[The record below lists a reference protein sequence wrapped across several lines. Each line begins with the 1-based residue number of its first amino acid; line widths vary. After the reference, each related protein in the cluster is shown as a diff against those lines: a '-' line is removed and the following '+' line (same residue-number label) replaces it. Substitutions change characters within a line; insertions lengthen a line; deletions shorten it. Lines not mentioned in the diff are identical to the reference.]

1 MMKKYSYTSY
11 EDSKYGNY
19 KNFENLKGAS
29 FGRRKRQ
36 FPPYSNWTK
45 DINKVHDKKKTEAYK
60 GTYAKKKKEASD
72 FRYGN
77 YHQYYGYRNQGSID
91 SRILCMKKE
100 WFKSKDVLDI
110 GCNAGHFTLA
120 LARDF
125 SPSSIIGIDIDDAL
139 VKMAMRNIRHYI
151 LPENILD
158 EDFPISLV
166 LSYGPVA
173 QAIDPKGRYPAGNFP
188 FNVQFIQGN
197 YILSS
202 SDHPYISEEE
212 PYFDTILC
220 LSVTKWI
227 HLNWGDDGIKR
238 LFNRIYAHLR
248 PAGKLILEA
257 QAFSSYAKKKK
268 ITEEIFEHYKS
279 IKLKPEMF
287 NEYLVNEVGFKS
299 CELIDTPAH
308 SSQGFS
314 RPIYLF
320 TKGDD
325 GNIQK
330 VPKHVFYYSS
340 DSPCDDSDVEQ
351 LTD

>member
-1 MMKKYSYTSY
+1 MMKKYSDTSY
-11 EDSKYGNY
+11 EDSKYDNY
-19 KNFENLKGAS
+19 EKFENLEESVS
-29 FGRRKRQ
+29 FGRRKKH
-36 FPPYSNWTK
+36 FAPYNNWTK
-45 DINKVHDKKKTEAYK
+45 DTKSKVHDKKKTEAYK
-60 GTYAKKKKEASD
+60 STYTKKKKEAFD

-91 SRILCMKKE
+91 SRILCMKKQ
-100 WFKSKDVLDI
+100 WFKGKDVLDI

-125 SPSSIIGIDIDDAL
+125 SPRCIIGIDIDDTL
-139 VKMAMRNIRHYI
+139 VKMAMRNVRHYI
-151 LPENILD
+151 LPENISD
-158 EDFPISLV
+158 QDFPISFV

-173 QAIDPKGRYPAGNFP
+173 QALDPKSRYPAGNFP

-197 YILSS
+197 YILPSY
-202 SDHPYISEEE
+202 DISQEE

-220 LSVTKWI
+220 LSLTKWV

-257 QAFSSYAKKKK
+257 QAFSSYARKKK

-279 IKLKPEMF
+279 IKFKPEMF
-287 NEYLVNEVGFKS
+287 NEYLVNEVGFES

-320 TKGDD
+320 TKGDH
-325 GNIQK
+325 GNINK
-330 VPKHVFYYSS
+330 VPKHVIYYSS
-340 DSPCDDSDVEQ
+340 DSHCDDSDVEQ
-351 LTD
+351 LSD